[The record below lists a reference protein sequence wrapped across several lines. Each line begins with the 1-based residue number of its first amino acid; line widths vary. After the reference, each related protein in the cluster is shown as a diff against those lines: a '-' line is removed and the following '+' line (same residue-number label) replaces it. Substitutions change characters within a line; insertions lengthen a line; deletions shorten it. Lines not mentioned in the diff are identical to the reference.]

1 MKHFGKKIAA
11 LAISLLIASSSLPAV
26 FANEDNQN
34 NSMLNNEQEYNGDNY
49 SNSSNDQEDGSEDE
63 ASLSIKMQVGT
74 VSSDGELETTDDLS
88 FEDRLDMKYA
98 KQSAITNIIYGK
110 NRIHTAVKVSRQGWT
125 NGADTVVIVNSNNTL
140 HGIIATPLATTYNA
154 PILITNYNS
163 LDAKVIAELKRLSPR
178 KVILVGDRTLISKAV
193 SDKIKRDTGAN
204 MERIFGTRSSDLSLA
219 IAKKISNNRKVNT
232 AFVVSDTNGVAD
244 ALTISSKAGA
254 AKEPIL
260 VVSKNYI
267 GTNTYNYL
275 KSNISNVY
283 YVGGTSSISNAIIS
297 KINSVVSNAGSSN
310 RIRGKNRH
318 ETNVNVINKF
328 YKTTNFSTLIVTK
341 SDNIGLIDT
350 VCAGPFAALFGA
362 PIVITP
368 KEVVTNTTK
377 AFLNTKTSK
386 EIYQIGGGILP
397 SVTGDIKNRLSNVYD
412 ANYNINSGNKPKQEP
427 KQNPGN
433 EIGKIIGK
441 GIKGKI
447 IVIDPGHGA
456 QDSGGVGING
466 IKEKDWALKTALACA
481 DYLRNAGAT
490 VVMTRKTDIYPTLQ
504 DRADISNKNKA
515 VFFCS
520 IHYNKGG
527 SVVNQQTG
535 ELSGNGAEVFVG
547 EGSGTYT
554 VGKNVLNSILNAFNL
569 RNRGVKDGTHLYVIR
584 NTNAPAIL
592 VEGGF
597 VSSSKDVALLN
608 SDAALRKMGIQIAK
622 GIVASFNQQVI
633 K

>member
-1 MKHFGKKIAA
+1 MKYFGKKIAA

-26 FANEDNQN
+26 FANEDNQSN
-34 NSMLNNEQEYNGDNY
+34 VTINNELEYNGDNY
-49 SNSSNDQEDGSEDE
+49 SDSSNDQENNSEDE
-63 ASLSIKMQVGT
+63 DSFSIKMQVGT
-74 VSSDGELETTDDLS
+74 VSSDGKLETPDDLS

-98 KQSAITNIIYGK
+98 KQSTIANIIYGK

-163 LDAKVIAELKRLSPR
+163 LDAKVIAELKRLSPK

-219 IAKKISNNRKVNT
+219 IAKRISSSRKINT

-260 VVSKNYI
+260 VVSKNYM

-275 KSNISNVY
+275 KSNVSNVY

-297 KINSVVSNAGSSN
+297 KINSVVDNAGNSN
-310 RIRGKNRH
+310 RISGKNRH
-318 ETNVNVINKF
+318 ETNINVINKF
-328 YKTTNFSTLIVTK
+328 YKMTNFSTLIVTK
-341 SDNIGLIDT
+341 SDNVGLIDT

-397 SVTGDIKNRLSNVYD
+397 SVTSDIKNRLSNVYD
-412 ANYNINSGNKPKQEP
+412 ANHNINSGNKPKQ
-427 KQNPGN
+427 NPGS

-466 IKEKDWALKTALACA
+466 IKEKDWTLKTALACA
-481 DYLRNAGAT
+481 DYLKNAGAT
-490 VVMTRKTDIYPTLQ
+490 VVMTRKTDTYPTLQ
-504 DRADISNKNKA
+504 DRADISNNNKA

-527 SVVNQQTG
+527 NVVNEQTG

-547 EGSGTYT
+547 EGSGAYA

-569 RNRGVKDGTHLYVIR
+569 RNRGVKNGTHLYVIR